1 MKTLLEKAAEWAA
14 GLRFEDL
21 PARVIERSKWQLL
34 STMAALYSGYPLR
47 AVRSLREIALSTR
60 AQGRSRVFPQGDHTS
75 PTVAVVAN
83 SAASMALE
91 YDDYLFCGH
100 TGHSAVLATLALA
113 EELGASGRQF
123 LVAQAA
129 ANEIGGRL
137 GAAVMLGPQ
146 NGQLWTF
153 LHGVCAAAAAGKLL
167 ELDARMLAHALAL
180 VLYQPPLALWPGFF
194 GRDAKL
200 LSAAFPARDG
210 ILAARAAAWGLSGP
224 LDILENPRGFGAS
237 FARLFLSDMFS
248 AFGRAWVSDTVS
260 IKTVPGCAYL
270 TAAVQAMEEALERF
284 RAETGRPLEPA
295 DVIEARVQVNLLG
308 LAMDALSRENG
319 APLSRT
325 AGINFSLP
333 YSLAAVMLAGALTPA
348 ELSEEWISKNAE
360 QLSAAAARVRVI
372 HDWELTMKLIEEW
385 SAHFPL
391 ASWIKQLGLKNLLRQ
406 IPGVEH
412 LQPERLPK
420 AAVSLGKLLLD
431 HLQRGVLGRKS
442 PSPAAFSLERARL
455 ERLSM
460 PFGARIELQLRRRR
474 ELTARVDIP
483 AGAAGRPVEETRGL
497 VRRKFRL
504 AARPYLGE
512 EQTEKVLELIS
523 RLEELEAVDQ
533 LGRLLCVP
541 A

>member
-1 MKTLLEKAAEWAA
+1 METLLEKAAEWAS
-14 GLRFEDL
+14 GLRFEEL
-21 PARVIERSKWQLL
+21 PPRVIEKSKWQLL

-60 AQGRSRVFPQGDHTS
+60 AQGRSRVFPQGDRTS

-123 LVAQAA
+123 LVAQTA

-153 LHGVCAAAAAGKLL
+153 LHGVCAATAAGKLL
-167 ELDARMLAHALAL
+167 ELNARMLAHALAL

-194 GRDAKL
+194 GGDSKL

-210 ILAARAAAWGLSGP
+210 ILAARAAAWGLSGR
-224 LDILENPRGFGAS
+224 LDILENSRGFGAG
-237 FARLFLSDMFS
+237 FARLFLGDMLD
-248 AFGRAWVSDTVS
+248 AFGRAWVSDTIS

-270 TAAVQAMEEALERF
+270 TAAVQAMEEALDRF

-295 DVIEARVQVNLLG
+295 DVIEARVRVNLLG
-308 LAMDALSRENG
+308 IAMDSLSRENG
-319 APLSRT
+319 SPLGRT
-325 AGINFSLP
+325 GGMNFSLP
-333 YSLAAVMLAGALTPA
+333 YCLAAVMLAGGLTPA
-348 ELSEEWISKNAE
+348 ELGEEWISKNAE
-360 QLSAAAARVRVI
+360 QLEAAAARVRVI
-372 HDWELTMKLIEEW
+372 HDWELTLKLFEEW

-391 ASWIKQLGLKNLLRQ
+391 SGWLRQLGLKNLLRQ
-406 IPGVEH
+406 IPGAEH
-412 LQPERLPK
+412 LQPGRLPQ
-420 AAVSLGKLLLD
+420 AAGSLGKLLLRQ
-431 HLQRGVLGRKS
+431 LRREVLDRKS
-442 PSPAAFSLERARL
+442 PAPAAFSLERAGL

-460 PFGARIELQLRRRR
+460 PFAAQVELQLRRRR
-474 ELTARVDIP
+474 QISARVDIP

-504 AARPYLGE
+504 AARPFLGE
-512 EQTEKVLELIS
+512 ERTEKALELIS
-523 RLEELEAVDQ
+523 RLEELETLEE

-541 A
+541 D